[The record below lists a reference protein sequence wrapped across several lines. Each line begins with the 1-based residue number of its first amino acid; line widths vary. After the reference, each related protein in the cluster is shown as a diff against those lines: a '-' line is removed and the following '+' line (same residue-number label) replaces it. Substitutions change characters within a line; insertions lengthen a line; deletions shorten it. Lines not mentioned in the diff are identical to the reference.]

1 MVGEGAVEMSRTPS
15 KLLRRFLTVAQKWV
29 RYLTVAQKLVRYLT
43 VAQKWV
49 RYLTVA
55 QKLDI

>member
-1 MVGEGAVEMSRTPS
+1 MPIRDSVVGEGAVEMSRTPS
-15 KLLRRFLTVAQKWV
+15 KLLRRF
-29 RYLTVAQKLVRYLT
+29 LTVAQKLVRYLT